1 MGALRWPGTPHE
13 PFGYCHHVLADV
25 THFLLCPVCRGPF
38 RHGGSALVCPAGHSF
53 DIARQGHVNLITG
66 RAAARGGDTAAM
78 VDARDR
84 FLSGGHYEP
93 LADLL
98 AARARQAISDLAGD
112 VCVLDAGAGTGY
124 YLARVL
130 DACPG
135 TPGIALDA
143 AKHAARRAARAHP
156 RIGAVVA
163 DVWERF
169 PVRSA
174 VAGAAVVVFAPRN
187 PAELHRVLNGRG
199 RLIVVTPAPRHLAEI
214 IEPLGLLRVDDNK
227 AEQLSAR
234 LGPFFSQVSEE
245 TLERRLLLPEPGLRQ
260 LAMMGPSA
268 WHTSPGQLDERIS
281 GLGSPVAVTGAF
293 TISIHRPV
301 AG

>member
-1 MGALRWPGTPHE
+1 M
-13 PFGYCHHVLADV
+13 C
-25 THFLLCPVCRGPF
+25 
-38 RHGGSALVCPAGHSF
+38 SAGHVF

-66 RAAARGGDTAAM
+66 RASGRDGDTAAM

-84 FLSGGHYEP
+84 FLSAGHYEP

-98 AARARQAISDLAGD
+98 AGRARQVISGLPGD
-112 VCVLDAGAGTGY
+112 VCVLDTGAGTGY

-130 DACPG
+130 DACSPA
-135 TPGIALDA
+135 PGIALDA

-163 DVWERF
+163 DIWEQF

-174 VAGAAVVVFAPRN
+174 AAGAALVVFAPRN
-187 PAELHRVLNGRG
+187 PAELRRVLNGRG
-199 RLIVVTPAPRHLAEI
+199 RLIVVTPAPRHLREI

-227 AEQLSAR
+227 AEQLTTR
-234 LGPFFSQVSEE
+234 LGPFFSRVSEE
-245 TLERRLLLPEPGLRQ
+245 TLERRLLLPAASLRQ

-268 WHTSPGQLDERIS
+268 WHTSPGQLDERIRK
-281 GLGSPVAVTGAF
+281 LGSPAAVTGAF
-293 TISIHRPV
+293 TISVHRPL